1 MFCTKCGKAIPDGTS
16 FCTGCGTPVQR
27 TTTAMPRTPSANA
40 GTVPPAGCT
49 APVPLRPAVPAVQ
62 PNRVLLIVSAALIL
76 LNLLLSFADM
86 WKAGD
91 LLGMDVLSVM
101 VDSAPLAILG
111 EAAEDLPFLY
121 LFIVFGFLLAAASVL
136 FLLLPL
142 AGKIPYSKV
151 CLLPAAVLCAL
162 ALLFIVGFCGIL
174 GVVSYNANEMSS
186 LASLR
191 PTFAGVLLLADTLAL
206 PFALRLLHKDIKR
219 QSGGVGA

>member
-27 TTTAMPRTPSANA
+27 TTPAMPRTPSANA
-40 GTVPPAGCT
+40 GTAPPAGRT

-162 ALLFIVGFCGIL
+162 ALLYIVGICGIFEFIA
-174 GVVSYNANEMSS
+174 YNANEMSS